1 MSQKTGSPWFRL
13 STISWAASGWIRTAI
28 PPWITSMPS
37 GETSCNGVHGANRL
51 ASNSLLESLV
61 FARRAALH
69 LTEAGQKEQTSRE
82 EAVLS
87 RRFETRCQEA
97 RDYVHAQKDRLAEIY
112 KEKILQEMKKENH
125 TK

>member
-1 MSQKTGSPWFRL
+1 MVPAQHYFMGGIWVDQNSH
-13 STISWAASGWIRTAI
+13 
-28 PPWITSMPS
+28 TSMDHLYAV

-69 LTEAGQKEQTSRE
+69 LTEAGQKSKLPGKKPFFP
-82 EAVLS
+82 AS
-87 RRFETRCQEA
+87 FETRCQEA